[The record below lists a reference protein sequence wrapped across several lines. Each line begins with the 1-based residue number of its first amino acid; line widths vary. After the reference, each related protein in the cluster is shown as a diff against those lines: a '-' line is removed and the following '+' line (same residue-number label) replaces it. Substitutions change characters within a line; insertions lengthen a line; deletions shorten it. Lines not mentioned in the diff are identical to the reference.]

1 MSNGI
6 YRSIEHRATV
16 NSTKERL
23 SIATFHSS
31 NLDSE
36 LGPAPSLIDPD
47 NPTNFRRVSMEK
59 YRKEFF
65 ARKLD
70 GKSYLD
76 FMRIENGEGNT
87 G

>member
-1 MSNGI
+1 
-6 YRSIEHRATV
+6 
-16 NSTKERL
+16 
-23 SIATFHSS
+23 
-31 NLDSE
+31 
-36 LGPAPSLIDPD
+36 
-47 NPTNFRRVSMEK
+47 MEK

-87 G
+87 GWMHRQIMQ

>member
-16 NSTKERL
+16 NSTKEKL

-36 LGPAPSLIDPD
+36 LGPGPSLFGPD
-47 NPTNFRRVSMEK
+47 NPAKFRRVSMEK
-59 YRKEFF
+59 YLRTF
-65 ARKLD
+65 L
-70 GKSYLD
+70 L
-76 FMRIENGEGNT
+76 EN
-87 G
+87 